1 MFYPEMLSGCYDMDL
16 LDFSTDIPKIL
27 STVQNVVVQNVSN
40 FNKTL
45 EKYEGRIKKEPYW
58 DTGYKTLNWTK
69 NQETL
74 GTRHWTERRPNKPHN
89 TNRNYSA
96 ILATLQITSYVH
108 SRNSS

>member
-45 EKYEGRIKKEPYW
+45 EKYEGRIKKEPY
-58 DTGYKTLNWTK
+58 
-69 NQETL
+69 
-74 GTRHWTERRPNKPHN
+74 
-89 TNRNYSA
+89 
-96 ILATLQITSYVH
+96 
-108 SRNSS
+108 